1 MVPIATDISCGATLR
16 GTSASSCVFLHI
28 ASIRGVTIATTQTR
42 QREIEVMA
50 LEVNTHVGRLHR
62 YQPFDADSAD
72 LVFERQTDHNQP
84 TFRVVTRDYLL
95 MAVELPATRTVVLT
109 GDAGHGKTSLCAS
122 LLEDLGATKG
132 EAATAVERAGK
143 DGREPVG
150 HTNSGRPIFMLKD
163 LSDFSPSVGAE
174 RLADLLEPPDEGV
187 AIICANEGQ
196 LRNCVSEDSAG
207 RAQVVVDT
215 LGAGIAL
222 GTVAS
227 SDGAVVVINL
237 NFQSVAPDRESD
249 GLVDWATRNW
259 AADKR
264 SWQTCKRCD
273 ARDVCPILANHEAL
287 SDPSS
292 GPLRRRATR
301 DLFSAA
307 ERTGSVVTAR
317 QALSTL
323 AHAITGGLTCDDVH
337 RRYRSSRSDR
347 SWQSPFQYHQA
358 LFGDRLSPQ
367 QRHQVPA
374 ILALRRLDPGKVS
387 RRSVDDALEP
397 ESAAVAFLPRIPGYD
412 GRRIRTAQD
421 AQRDAAALR
430 DLYVFLRRA
439 DFFNSD
445 APDRFARLGL
455 SAGDNFIKVTPETGD
470 AGKTDIRDVVLKG
483 LEAVQGIHRVGSN
496 PDFLVLDPAF
506 FSHRT
511 KAAVVS
517 RSVTNRHVQVVD
529 HVSHWMSEIEPGEP
543 EPELHRAVEW
553 LNRAIFVRIPGPSG
567 CPPVAVEVDLL
578 RFELLNRWATGL
590 RSGTQHEAEIRGL
603 TSTLAGLA
611 DAANEQEVI
620 QVLVGAVPRKLMID
634 VGDQIRSVR
643 A

>member
-1 MVPIATDISCGATLR
+1 
-16 GTSASSCVFLHI
+16 
-28 ASIRGVTIATTQTR
+28 
-42 QREIEVMA
+42 MA
-50 LEVNTHVGRLHR
+50 LEVNSHIGRLHR

-84 TFRVVTRDYLL
+84 TFRVVTRDFLL
-95 MAVELPATRTVVLT
+95 AVVELSATRTVVLT
-109 GDAGHGKTSLCAS
+109 GDAGHGKTSLCAG
-122 LLEDLGATKG
+122 LLEDLGATKVD
-132 EAATAVERAGK
+132 AAAQVERAGK

-150 HTNSGRPIFMLKD
+150 HTRAGRPIFMIKD
-163 LSDFSPSVGAE
+163 LSDFSPSVGAQ
-174 RLADLLEPPDEGV
+174 RLIDLLEPPQGGV

-196 LRNCVSEDSAG
+196 LRECVSADSSEH
-207 RAQVVVDT
+207 AQVVVDT
-215 LGAGIAL
+215 LGAGIAQ
-222 GTVAS
+222 GEVTS

-237 NFQSVAPDRESD
+237 NYQSVAPDRDGD
-249 GLVDWATRNW
+249 GLVDWATRSW
-259 AADKR
+259 AVDKR
-264 SWQTCKRCD
+264 SWQICKRCD

-287 SDPSS
+287 SDTSS
-292 GPLRRRATR
+292 GPSRRRAIR

-307 ERTGSVVTAR
+307 ERTGSVITAR

-337 RRYRSSRSDR
+337 RRYRNARADR
-347 SWQSPFQYHQA
+347 SWQHPYQYHQA

-367 QRHQVPA
+367 QRQQVPA

-387 RRSVDDALEP
+387 RRRVDDVLEP
-397 ESAAVAFLPRIPGYD
+397 EAAMVAFLPPTPGND
-412 GRRIRTAQD
+412 GRPIRTAQD

-439 DFFNSD
+439 DLFNSD
-445 APDRFARLGL
+445 ASDRFARLGL
-455 SAGDNFIKVTPETGD
+455 SAGDAFVKVRPNTPD
-470 AGKTDIRDVVLKG
+470 ARKTDIRDVVLKG

-511 KAAVVS
+511 RAAVVS

-529 HVSHWMSEIEPGEP
+529 QVSHWMSETVPGEP
-543 EPELHRAVEW
+543 EPVLHRAVEW
-553 LNRAIFVRIPGPSG
+553 LNRAIFVRIPGPLG
-567 CPPVAVEVDLL
+567 RPAVAVEVDLL
-578 RFELLNRWATGL
+578 RFELLNRWAAGL

-603 TSTLAGLA
+603 TSTLAALA
-611 DAANEQEVI
+611 DAASEHEVI

>member
-1 MVPIATDISCGATLR
+1 
-16 GTSASSCVFLHI
+16 
-28 ASIRGVTIATTQTR
+28 
-42 QREIEVMA
+42 MA
-50 LEVNTHVGRLHR
+50 LEVNGHIGRLHR

-72 LVFERQTDHNQP
+72 LVFERQTDHDQP
-84 TFRVVTRDYLL
+84 TFRVVTRDFLL
-95 MAVELPATRTVVLT
+95 GVVELPATRTVVLT

-122 LLEDLGATKG
+122 LLEDLGATKAD
-132 EAATAVERAGK
+132 AAAAVEQGGK
-143 DGREPVG
+143 DGSDPVG
-150 HTNSGRPIFMLKD
+150 HTRAGRPIFMIKD
-163 LSDFSPSVGAE
+163 LSHFSPSVGAQ
-174 RLADLLEPPDEGV
+174 RLIDLLKPPEGGV

-196 LRNCVSEDSAG
+196 LRECVSADTSE

-215 LGAGIAL
+215 LGAGIAQ
-222 GTVAS
+222 GSVAS

-237 NFQSVAPDRESD
+237 NYQSVAPDPDGD
-249 GLVDWATRNW
+249 GLVDWATRSW
-259 AADKR
+259 AVDKR
-264 SWQTCKRCD
+264 SWQICKRCD

-287 SDPSS
+287 SDTSS
-292 GPLRRRATR
+292 GPSRRRAIR
-301 DLFSAA
+301 DLFSAT
-307 ERTGSVVTAR
+307 ERAGSVITTR

-323 AHAITGGLTCDDVH
+323 AHAVTGGLTCNDVH
-337 RRYRSSRSDR
+337 RRYRNARSDR
-347 SWQSPFQYHQA
+347 SWQHPYQYHQA
-358 LFGDRLSPQ
+358 LFGDRLSPP
-367 QRHQVPA
+367 QRNQVPA

-387 RRSVDDALEP
+387 RRRVDDLLEP
-397 ESAAVAFLPRIPGYD
+397 EAAIVSFLPPTPGID

-445 APDRFARLGL
+445 ASDRFARLGL
-455 SAGDNFIKVTPETGD
+455 SAGDAFVKVTPNTPD
-470 AGKTDIRDVVLKG
+470 ARKTDIRDAVLKG

-511 KAAVVS
+511 RAAVVS

-529 HVSHWMSEIEPGEP
+529 QVSHWTSEMEAGASEPL
-543 EPELHRAVEW
+543 LHRAVEW
-553 LNRAIFVRIPGPSG
+553 LNRAIFVRIPGPPGRPS
-567 CPPVAVEVDLL
+567 VAVEVDLL
-578 RFELLNRWATGL
+578 RFELLNRWAAGL
-590 RSGTQHEAEIRGL
+590 RSGTQHEAELRGL
-603 TSTLAGLA
+603 TSTLAALA
-611 DAANEQEVI
+611 DAASEHEVI